1 MLPMPPFEKIL
12 QHWTKHDETTQNSII
27 VAKTTLSKTQRTRK
41 LGGSNMSVAYFQ
53 VNCYAIFLSVDA
65 QILTFA
71 LLCQYHCIKNAVAKI
86 IVLLMLE

>member
-53 VNCYAIFLSVDA
+53 VAMQVSYL
-65 QILTFA
+65 
-71 LLCQYHCIKNAVAKI
+71 
-86 IVLLMLE
+86 